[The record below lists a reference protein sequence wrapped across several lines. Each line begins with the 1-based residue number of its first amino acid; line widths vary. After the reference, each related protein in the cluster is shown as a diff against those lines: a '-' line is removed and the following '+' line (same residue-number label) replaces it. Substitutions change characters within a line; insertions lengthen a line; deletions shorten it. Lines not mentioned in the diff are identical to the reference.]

1 MGDRQHDIARD
12 GVIGIVANI
21 LLASAKVA
29 IGVTVGSIAVALD
42 GLNNAVDSL
51 SSVMMVVGARL
62 ASKGPDYE
70 HPMGHGRI
78 ESMTALA
85 LSLLVTYAGAKAT
98 VEAVSSMGG
107 DAVPSYDMATTLA
120 LVLGIA
126 AKGALSRFLASEG
139 RRLNSTVLSAASKDA
154 RNDMLLSA
162 GTVASAVVA
171 MASGR
176 SIEPYVGFVIAVFV
190 LLSGVGMMRDVTSDL
205 VGMRV
210 PSEKAD
216 EVLGQIMGFDEVSGV
231 HDLVIHSYGPESL
244 VASARIEVDPSMD
257 VARFAFLEREIA
269 EAVERETGVR
279 VVALGACC
287 SGNAGDSQARSA
299 YAVAESHDEV
309 LQAHG
314 FVESEDGNV
323 ARIDI
328 VVGYDEDSPSSVAD
342 AVADEIAGELGYDEV
357 MVTVDRGAT
366 AD

>member
-1 MGDRQHDIARD
+1 M
-12 GVIGIVANI
+12 ANV
-21 LLASAKVA
+21 LLAVTKVA
-29 IGVTVGSIAVALD
+29 IGAAVDSIAVTLD
-42 GLNNAVDSL
+42 GLNNAVDAL
-51 SSVMMVVGARL
+51 SSVMTVVGARL

-85 LSLLVTYAGAKAT
+85 LSLLVTYAGARAIA
-98 VEAVSSMGG
+98 EAVSSMG
-107 DAVPSYDMATTLA
+107 DTVVPSYDAVTIFV
-120 LVLGIA
+120 LVLGIV
-126 AKGALSRFLASEG
+126 AKGTMSWLFDAEG
-139 RRLNSTVLSAASKDA
+139 RRLNSPVLSAVSKDA

-162 GTVASAVVA
+162 GTVASAVVT

-176 SIEPYVGFVIAVFV
+176 IIEPYVGFVIAVFI
-190 LLSGVGMMRDVTSDL
+190 LLSGVEMMRDVTSDL

-210 PSEKAD
+210 PAEKANEVTD
-216 EVLGQIMGFDEVSGV
+216 EIMRFDEVSGV

-244 VASARIEVDPSMD
+244 VASARIEVDPTMD

-269 EAVERETGVR
+269 EAVERTSGVR
-279 VVALGACC
+279 IVALGACC
-287 SGNAGDSQARSA
+287 SAEVGDGGDSQAREA

-309 LQAHG
+309 IQAHG

-328 VVGYDEDSPSSVAD
+328 VVGYDEDSPSYVAD

-357 MVTVDRGAT
+357 MVTVDRDG
-366 AD
+366 DGR